1 MFPSRKAFN
10 PKRSIAP
17 DPGPEDLARWRHVVS
32 YGGNS
37 EHKRNPGDFDLTPPS
52 NPRPDK
58 TLCDGADISSRAEA
72 LKLLREGIRRG
83 LVSVQIRNGFPQNI
97 WAVTKDG
104 IPLEGQLENPG
115 NGTYHGYP
123 MPEADWFRSKVIDRW
138 NAHED

>member
-1 MFPSRKAFN
+1 MFPKRKTFN
-10 PKRSIAP
+10 PKRSIAT
-17 DPGPEDLARWRHVVS
+17 DPGHEDLVRWRDFVS

-58 TLCDGADISSRAEA
+58 TLCDGAAISSRAEA
-72 LKLLREGIRRG
+72 LRLLREGIRRG
-83 LVSVQIRNGFPQNI
+83 LVSVQMRNGFPQNI
-97 WAVTKDG
+97 WAVTEAG

-123 MPEADWFRSKVIDRW
+123 MPEADPFRSKVIDRW

>member
-1 MFPSRKAFN
+1 MFGKRKTFS
-10 PKRSIAP
+10 PKRLIAV
-17 DPGPEDLARWRHVVS
+17 DPGAENLTRWRHEVN

-58 TLCDGADISSRAEA
+58 TLCDGAGIFSRAEA
-72 LKLLREGIRRG
+72 LRYLREGIRRG
-83 LVSVQIRNGFPQNI
+83 LVSVQVRSGFPQNV
-97 WAVTKDG
+97 WAVTDDG
-104 IPLEGQLENPG
+104 IALEAQLENPG

-123 MPEADWFRSKVIDRW
+123 MPTNDWFRPKVIEQW